1 MSRVWY
7 DPRTWFSRGQAE
19 NGLNKATTAAL
30 QSALTNYINATKN
43 MNANAIRAALNN
55 KKIGLAE
62 SYKNRIANGVANAVV
77 KARKANVMMKAANL
91 GAIPE
96 TAAAAAVQT
105 AATAVKNL
113 NAINW
118 QNASGPNGTHL
129 RVHKNKNGKWQFHPN
144 NSNFATKGGWTI
156 SNNGISLMKAAP
168 AMTNVLTN
176 LTTVGVNGKN
186 VKYGKNK
193 NGKWQFNKNTPN
205 NIRSAWRINNS
216 GSLVKITAA
225 ATQSPATQ
233 RPANQR
239 QAPTTGNMF
248 KQANNAANKAKKN
261 ALQQGKTEQN
271 ANKKAA
277 EAAAQT
283 AVANAPPSANANA
296 VRQAAK
302 AATLAA
308 GATPAAANNAS
319 KMVTQKLNEPIE
331 EIQGGPRNNAYGNNK
346 RTNKSRA
353 MNTSALVFQLGS
365 RSMNARSPAYIAEA
379 LARLKNNSSS
389 ANNKASLVEILV
401 RARNTYKVPLV
412 IPQVN

>member
-1 MSRVWY
+1 MSLSWLDRLKSF
-7 DPRTWFSRGQAE
+7 FSRGQAE

-43 MNANAIRAALNN
+43 MNANAIRAALNI
-55 KKIGLAE
+55 KMGPLAKNN
-62 SYKNRIANGVANAVV
+62 YKNRIANAVANAVI
-77 KARKANVMMKAANL
+77 KARKANNAMKAAKL

-105 AATAVKNL
+105 ATNAVNNMNKLSKPVDVTSQIAPKGLGGALFGVKRGNNQNNSTNNVNRNYVLAILKNNAKYQNNRSKINAIVAYNPGLNFSKLARNNNNAKIKNL
-113 NAINW
+113 LAQANSIKKFK
-118 QNASGPNGTHL
+118 QGPAQRL
-129 RVHKNKNGKWQFHPN
+129 N
-144 NSNFATKGGWTI
+144 NT
-156 SNNGISLMKAAP
+156 LKAAG
-168 AMTNVLTN
+168 NN
-176 LTTVGVNGKN
+176 N
-186 VKYGKNK
+186 
-193 NGKWQFNKNTPN
+193 NT
-205 NIRSAWRINNS
+205 
-216 GSLVKITAA
+216 L
-225 ATQSPATQ
+225 
-233 RPANQR
+233 
-239 QAPTTGNMF
+239 TGNMF

-353 MNTSALVFQLGS
+353 MNTSALVLKLGS
-365 RSMNARSPAYIAEA
+365 RGMNARSPAYIAEA

-389 ANNKASLVEILV
+389 ANNKASLVEILA
-401 RARNTYKVPLV
+401 RARNNYKVPLV